1 MTTITP
7 DEVRRI
13 AALANL
19 RLAESEVPRL
29 TAELAKIV
37 AYVEQLNDAEVDEPG
52 REGEATSLALF
63 EDAPGPSLPV
73 DGVAANAPEFRDG
86 FFVVPPVL
94 TGES

>member
-52 REGEATSLALF
+52 REGDATSLALF
-63 EDAPGPSLPV
+63 DDAPGPSLPV